1 MRRRDF
7 IRSIERLAAGAL
19 CVGLPPAAMGCSGLA
34 YVPSIRNGNLLIVDR
49 ADLGAHP
56 FALVEH
62 PEIPRAIYLHRH
74 PDDAYTAVLTRC
86 THRGCQVEPAG
97 ERLACPCHGSEYS
110 LTGTVLHGPAERPL
124 TRYAVTADADHITI
138 HLPSVP

>member
-1 MRRRDF
+1 MKRRDF
-7 IRSIERLAAGAL
+7 IRSVERVAAGAL
-19 CVGLPPAAMGCSGLA
+19 CVSLPPIVMGCSGLA
-34 YVPSIRNGNLLIVDR
+34 YVPSLRDGDRLIVDL
-49 ADLGAHP
+49 ADLGAQP

-110 LTGTVLHGPAERPL
+110 LTGRVLRGPAERPL
-124 TRYAVTADADHITI
+124 QQYAVSADPDHIII
-138 HLPSVP
+138 HLSGVR